1 MSAQVITVHVAAL
14 YMISAPMLHH
24 TFDLLDADG
33 GDLPSR
39 ARPPPE
45 KARTSITSSAPT
57 DGGYPD
63 RPQALAGSTDED
75 MGCDM
80 AALDGP
86 QDHECGSG

>member
-1 MSAQVITVHVAAL
+1 MSAQVITVHVANL
-14 YMISAPMLHH
+14 YLILAPS
-24 TFDLLDADG
+24 FNIFGLLDAGG
-33 GDLPSR
+33 GDLPCR